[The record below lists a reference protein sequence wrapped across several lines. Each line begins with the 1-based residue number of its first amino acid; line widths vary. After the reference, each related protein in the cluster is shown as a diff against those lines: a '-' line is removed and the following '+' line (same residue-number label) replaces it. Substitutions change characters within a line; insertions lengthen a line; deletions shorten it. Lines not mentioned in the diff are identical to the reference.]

1 MKYRLG
7 WYAFGDKV
15 HHEHLRIHK
24 KYVSIYAENPIFLL
38 IRKDINVESDQLP
51 MVAYTADVDTSS
63 SDGASSQLG
72 QPQILIEVPF
82 SIQSSSVEKI
92 SMDTVMTSIPSE
104 GLSSLEVEN
113 DSVLS
118 SIRQLN
124 KRLEIVASAMQ
135 LFRDDKI
142 PRKQELI
149 RKASKVCKMLSK
161 NRQASLSGSGSGS
174 SSGSG
179 SANRGV
185 MEEKKSEFNR
195 QFESEITTDVMV
207 AFLAAATKGNSTLS
221 EVADSYALVFGD
233 RSSSTMGGGGGGGSK
248 AF

>member
-1 MKYRLG
+1 MQYYSG
-7 WYAFGDKV
+7 WYAFGDEV

-24 KYVSIYAENPIFLL
+24 KYISIYSENPIFLL

-51 MVAYTADVDTSS
+51 MVAYTADVDSTSS
-63 SDGASSQLG
+63 DSQLG
-72 QPQILIEVPF
+72 HPQILIEVPF

-92 SMDTVMTSIPSE
+92 SMDTVMTSIPNE

-124 KRLEIVASAMQ
+124 KRLEIVATAMQ
-135 LFRDDKI
+135 LFHDNKI
-142 PRKQELI
+142 ARKQDLI

-161 NRQASLSGSGSGS
+161 NRQ
-174 SSGSG
+174 SSGGGG
-179 SANRGV
+179 SADRGAV
-185 MEEKKSEFNR
+185 EEKSEFHR

-221 EVADSYALVFGD
+221 EVAESYALVFGD
-233 RSSSTMGGGGGGGSK
+233 RSSSSMGGGSSK
-248 AF
+248 AY